1 MDSTHSAI
9 IMAVFLIA
17 TGMFLSYLAPVCPAV
32 NVTVVTTTADQFGNM
47 ATTTTTTAIPKPDC
61 QVARNSI
68 PITVIAIALL
78 ILGIAAVRS
87 FRV

>member
-1 MDSTHSAI
+1 MDNTHSAI

-17 TGMFLSYLAPVCPAV
+17 AGMFLSYLAPVCPAV
-32 NVTVVTTTADQFGNM
+32 NATVVTTTTDLLGK
-47 ATTTTTTAIPKPDC
+47 TTTTATTIAIPKPDC
-61 QVARNSI
+61 QVAQKSI

>member
-1 MDSTHSAI
+1 MDNTHSAI

-17 TGMFLSYLAPVCPAV
+17 AGMFLSYLAPVCPAV
-32 NVTVVTTTADQFGNM
+32 NVTVVTTTTGQFGG
-47 ATTTTTTAIPKPDC
+47 TTTTTITTAIPKPDC
-61 QVARNSI
+61 QVAKNSI